1 MLGCQTKTAS
11 PLDFFYLLIFN
22 DLKGFF
28 LLIWI
33 ILGNVRN
40 PSYYRLQ
47 RFLVRNKAFNIRAFM
62 PISINNLCWPVKKF
76 HKF

>member
-1 MLGCQTKTAS
+1 MLGCQTKTTS

-28 LLIWI
+28 LLIWV

-40 PSYYRLQ
+40 PSYCRLQ

-62 PISINNLCWPVKKF
+62 AISINNLCWPVKKF

>member
-1 MLGCQTKTAS
+1 MLGCQTKTTS
-11 PLDFFYLLIFN
+11 PLDFIYLLIFN

-28 LLIWI
+28 WLIWV
-33 ILGNVRN
+33 ILGNVHN
-40 PSYYRLQ
+40 PSYCRLQ

-62 PISINNLCWPVKKF
+62 TISINNLCWPVKKF